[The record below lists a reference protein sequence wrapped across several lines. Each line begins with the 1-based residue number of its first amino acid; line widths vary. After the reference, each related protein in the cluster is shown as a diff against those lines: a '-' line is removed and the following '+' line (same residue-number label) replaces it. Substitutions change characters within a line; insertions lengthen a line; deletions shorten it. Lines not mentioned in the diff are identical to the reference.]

1 MKLPPLP
8 CACANLRRASRA
20 ITQLYEEELR
30 PTRLRITQLAILK
43 ALRTVPELRQGR
55 LAAAMGLDS
64 TTLTRTLGLLRRQG
78 YVAIRRGPDRRE
90 RHLSLTEKGMAKV
103 EQMTP
108 YWERAQKRVRDAMGR
123 DYEHLQN
130 LLHQLTCA
138 VGRD

>member
-1 MKLPPLP
+1 MKLPQLP

-43 ALRTVPELRQGR
+43 ALRTAPELRQGR
-55 LAAAMGLDS
+55 LAAVMSLDS
-64 TTLTRTLGLLRRQG
+64 TTLTRTLALLRKQG
-78 YVAIRRGPDRRE
+78 YVAIRPGPDRRE

-123 DYEHLQN
+123 DYEHLQS